1 MISFIAKRIGV
12 GLGLVFVVLTL
23 IFLAIHAVPGDPAA
37 VLASGGASGTATP
50 ESIERLREQLGL
62 DKPLVVQY
70 LDYLAGVVTG
80 DLGSSF
86 RDSRPV
92 VTTIFERLPN
102 TIELVVLACLV
113 GAIVGVALG
122 AAAGRFGGWVDS
134 LVTAFSSLAISV
146 PVYVLG
152 TVFILVFSLTLGWF
166 PAGGFVSW
174 QTDPVGHLRLLL
186 LPALTLSIAFIG
198 VTARMT
204 RSSVVE
210 TSRMDWV
217 RTARSWG
224 LTPSRV
230 FSRHVLRNS
239 MTPVAT
245 AIGLEVGIMLGSTV
259 LAERVFN
266 FPGLS
271 ALLVDSVVNRD
282 YPVVQG
288 IVIVISV
295 LFIAINIVVDLVYR
309 FLDPRVR

>member
-1 MISFIAKRIGV
+1 MILFIAKRIGTGV
-12 GLGLVFVVLTL
+12 GLVFVVLTL

-50 ESIERLREQLGL
+50 EAIERLREQLGL
-62 DKPLVVQY
+62 DRPLFVQY
-70 LDYLAGVVTG
+70 LDYLRGFITG
-80 DLGSSF
+80 DLGTSF
-86 RDSRPV
+86 RDGRPV
-92 VTTIFERLPN
+92 TQAISERLPN
-102 TIELVVLACLV
+102 TLELVAAACLL
-113 GAIVGVALG
+113 GAIAGIVLG
-122 AAAGRFGGWVDS
+122 AVAGRFGGVVDT
-134 LVTAFSSLAISV
+134 LVTGFSSLVISI

-152 TVFILVFSLTLGWF
+152 TVFVLVFALRLGWF
-166 PAGGFVSW
+166 PAGGFVGW
-174 QTDPVGHLRLLL
+174 QPDPAAHLRMLF
-186 LPALTLSIAFIG
+186 LPALTLALSFAG

-210 TSRMDWV
+210 TRRMDWV

-224 LTPSRV
+224 LPPGKV
-230 FSRHVLRNS
+230 FNRHVLRNS
-239 MTPVAT
+239 LTPVTT

-266 FPGLS
+266 YPGLS

-295 LFIAINIVVDLVYR
+295 LFIAINIVVDVIYR
-309 FLDPRVR
+309 FLDPRVS

>member
-1 MISFIAKRIGV
+1 MLLFIARRIGV

-50 ESIERLREQLGL
+50 EAIERLREQLGL
-62 DKPLVVQY
+62 DRPVLVQY
-70 LDYLAGVVTG
+70 VDYLAGFVTG

-86 RDSRPV
+86 RDGRPV
-92 VTTIFERLPN
+92 LATIFERLPN
-102 TIELVVLACLV
+102 TLELVALACLV
-113 GAIVGVALG
+113 GAVLGVLLG
-122 AAAGRFGGWVDS
+122 ASAGRYGGWVDS
-134 LVTAFSSLAISV
+134 VVTGFSSLAISI

-152 TVFILVFSLTLGWF
+152 TVFVLVFSLKLGWF
-166 PAGGFVSW
+166 PAGGFASW
-174 QTDPVGHLRLLL
+174 QDGPIAHIRLLL
-186 LPALTLSIAFIG
+186 LPAITLSLAFIG

-210 TSRMDWV
+210 TKQMDWV
-217 RTARSWG
+217 RTATSWG
-224 LTPSRV
+224 LTSSRV
-230 FSRHVLRNS
+230 FRRHVLRNS
-239 MTPVAT
+239 MTPVTT

-266 FPGLS
+266 YPGLS

-295 LFIAINIVVDLVYR
+295 LFISINIVVDLIYR
-309 FLDPRVR
+309 LLDPRVR